1 MARKPCPFPMKAS
14 MIKEAVT
21 SGARKLAQYDI
32 LIVGTRCAGAPLAL
46 LLARKGY
53 NVLGVDRA
61 QFPSDTVSTHF
72 MWPRTT
78 ASLAKWGLLD
88 KLAAT
93 GCPMIDQV
101 TADYGAIALRGR
113 PSSVDGT
120 AAMYSPRR
128 IVLDNLL
135 VDAAREA
142 GAEIREA
149 TTFRELVWAEDR
161 VVGARLQD
169 ANGRLIEE
177 YAAVVVG
184 ADGMWS
190 PVARA
195 AGAATNVEHQS
206 LTCGY
211 YAYWAGVPTDGV
223 EFYVRHG
230 LDILVFPTHDGLT
243 CIWAGRSHDD
253 WDTYRRDVEGTYRGI
268 IEQAPSLAKRLKSS
282 QQVSPFKGTSKLL
295 NFYRQSFGKGWA
307 LVGDAAY
314 HRDPLPG
321 MGIGDAFLG
330 AHLLADALAY
340 GLSDNTARLDSSLA
354 AYQSTFRDTTM
365 PIFEYTLKA
374 ASLKDP
380 TSAIPIY
387 GEDAQSRE
395 ETTRFMDVL
404 SGNIPFKGVFNPP
417 NIARLLA

>member
-1 MARKPCPFPMKAS
+1 MVRHD
-14 MIKEAVT
+14 V
-21 SGARKLAQYDI
+21 
-32 LIVGTRCAGAPLAL
+32 LIIGTRCAGAPLAM

-61 QFPSDTVSTHF
+61 RFPSDTISTHF

-78 ASLAKWGLLD
+78 SSLERWGLLD
-88 KLAAT
+88 RLAAT
-93 GCPMIDQV
+93 GCPAVNQV
-101 TADYGAIALRGR
+101 IAGYDAIALRGR
-113 PSSVDGT
+113 PSPVDGT

-128 IVLDNLL
+128 TVLDRLL
-135 VDAAREA
+135 VEAAREA
-142 GAEIREA
+142 GAELREA
-149 TTFRELVWAEDR
+149 TSFRELLWADGR
-161 VVGARLQD
+161 VVGACLQD
-169 ANGRLIEE
+169 ANGDLTEE
-177 YAAVVVG
+177 RATVVVG

-190 PVARA
+190 PVGRA
-195 AGAATNVEHQS
+195 AGAATDVAHPS

-211 YAYWAGVPTDGV
+211 YAYWDGVPTEGV
-223 EFYVRHG
+223 EFYVRQG
-230 LDILVFPTHDGLT
+230 RDILVFPTHDGST

-253 WDTYRRDVEGTYRGI
+253 WDAYRKDVAGSYHEI
-268 IEQAPSLAKRLKSS
+268 IGLAPSLAERLRYSR
-282 QQVSPFKGTSKLL
+282 QVSPFKGTSKLL
-295 NFYRQSFGKGWA
+295 NFYRRSFGKGWA

-330 AHLLADALAY
+330 AQLLADALAD
-340 GLSDNTARLDSSLA
+340 GLVGDAERLDGALA
-354 AYQSTFRDTTM
+354 GYQSGFRDRTM

-380 TSAIPIY
+380 ASAVPIY
-387 GEDAQSRE
+387 RKIAQSRE

-404 SGNIPFKGVFNPP
+404 AGNIPFKEFFNPA